1 MTDSGTLTWSEVAA
15 FHAVQAGISTRNGK
29 ARSILCNQS
38 KDGEYADEVRA
49 DTIFYRVTSS
59 TNAASVEALKRM
71 VGCGE
76 PVRVY
81 EKLGVNRWLD
91 HSWWMVADCA
101 PEGEGQLFL
110 LKKSLRPP
118 SEPLG

>member
-1 MTDSGTLTWSEVAA
+1 MAEPVILTWSDVVA

-29 ARSILCNQS
+29 VCSILCNQS

-49 DTIFYRVTSS
+49 DAIFYRVTPS

-71 VGCGE
+71 VGSGE
-76 PVRVY
+76 SVRVY

-91 HSWWMVADCA
+91 HSSWLVADSA
-101 PEGEGQLFL
+101 PEGDGLLFL
-110 LKKSLRPP
+110 LKKAAIVGSSLPQ
-118 SEPLG
+118 